1 MEEFYQSSHTQTLP
15 PKKFMTLD
23 ASPRDKL
30 LVSPKTMGSTPWPM
44 VDHGGRCK

>member
-30 LVSPKTMGSTPWPM
+30 LGFPKNHGKYTLAYGGSWRE
-44 VDHGGRCK
+44 V

>member
-23 ASPRDKL
+23 ANPRDKL
-30 LVSPKTMGSTPWPM
+30 LGFPKNHGKYALAYGGSWKK
-44 VDHGGRCK
+44 V